1 MALQWLFKIPK
12 DHLKGLLA
20 SLRPSLNEGVY
31 TMMNKI
37 DRQSPYNILY
47 RLTAWDGMTPNSL
60 MNKSAFDEC
69 VRKQAALVNAPQKIA
84 MDSTGAID
92 WNSFGIYKCLPLL
105 PEGQDPSKWQYKKLI
120 AFDRFEDSLGIR
132 QGGYSQMDLPPL
144 NKTPGALAFG
154 FRVADSAMPSCSIV
168 PLVVCHSRLARHI
181 VEQDTVVQAWLSGI
195 CFGLVF
201 PHANCSRVCAA
212 SCAQCGPS

>member
-1 MALQWLFKIPK
+1 MGRKQVTTLDDRVATQQEVVDRSFQARLKLEHNSQAALDLAVIVKHLQEHPDKIAGCKIAVLGNMFLAKGDERDADLEFSKTNKWLFKIPK

-37 DRQSPYNILY
+37 DRQSPYKILY
-47 RLTAWDGMTPNSL
+47 RLTAWHGMTPNSL

-84 MDSTGAID
+84 MDPTGAID
-92 WNSFGIYKCLPLL
+92 WNSFGIYKCLPPL

-132 QGGYSQMDLPPL
+132 
-144 NKTPGALAFG
+144 
-154 FRVADSAMPSCSIV
+154 
-168 PLVVCHSRLARHI
+168 H
-181 VEQDTVVQAWLSGI
+181 
-195 CFGLVF
+195 
-201 PHANCSRVCAA
+201 
-212 SCAQCGPS
+212 